1 MDDAPEHDESSLP
14 SWPSAR
20 RPTPPGPM
28 PPAPWEDPLEAGEA
42 PPHTGVSPKII
53 GRALWRHWWLALL
66 VWVVGSTSLVVLA
79 RRYIKPTF
87 ESTAWLKIDPITQPL
102 LDSVRT
108 EAVDQG
114 TLLETQ
120 VQLITSPDVLGT
132 AILDEKVA
140 ALPRVSQSPDPEA
153 ELRSVVRVGIQPRT
167 RLILVSMASESP
179 SEAATIVG
187 AVVESYLK
195 TSERWT
201 DHEAREQIK
210 RLTEM
215 KKKVETD
222 RNTLRDTLERLSRKS
237 VESQINTTKS
247 DLISIERYRQ
257 YKDELGRIELDL
269 IVAESTL
276 KTLQKFDNEQNG
288 QRPTRPAT
296 LRGEQLE
303 AETRRAFLADPDI
316 VELRRSLKT
325 TRGQLEE
332 ARRIAVNP
340 SDPVVRKWRERL
352 DRQNRQY
359 QELWGRQAPILRE
372 QLAAAIPHQR
382 RDEGFAQLRQ
392 ARIDVERLQAAEE
405 RIRKQLETIEVD
417 TKNEGSEALAA
428 SFARV
433 DLANTDTILTAI
445 EHNLTQLAY
454 DYDQGGRIHLIG
466 KARPSARPM
475 GKKRMM
481 AMAGA
486 PVAMLA
492 LVMGVCVL
500 LELKSARVTD
510 PDDLLARVR
519 VGVIGVVPPLP
530 AGSPSRGPRAL
541 RDEKRRVEEFIQSL
555 DHLRVALCCAGQS
568 STPDHRCFLITSA
581 CGGEGKTTLAAQL
594 AGRCANAGLLTLLID
609 ADLRRP
615 SLGELLEVPE
625 GPGLTDI
632 LLDEVEPEAAMVV
645 IGNAGGF
652 HLLPAGARGHDPA
665 RLLQGERLGQLVGRF
680 RATFDVVIIDAPPV
694 LAVPDALLL
703 GRWTDGAI
711 LTVRHDASRYPL
723 VERANRRLASI
734 GIPVLGAVVNG
745 VRTVEIGYG
754 SYHYA
759 AAGRYDEPR
768 DA

>member
-1 MDDAPEHDESSLP
+1 MDDTPERYDSSLP
-14 SWPSAR
+14 SWPPAHQ
-20 RPTPPGPM
+20 PTPPKPM
-28 PPAPWEDPLEAGEA
+28 PPVPWDDPLEAGDA
-42 PPHTGVSPKII
+42 SPRAGVSPKVI
-53 GRALWRHWWLALL
+53 GRALRRHWWLALL
-66 VWVVGSTSLVVLA
+66 VWIVGSTSLVVLA
-79 RRYIKPTF
+79 RRYVKPTF
-87 ESTAWLKIDPITQPL
+87 ESTAWLKIDPVAQPL
-102 LDSVRT
+102 LNSGRT
-108 EAVDQG
+108 ESIDQG

-140 ALPRVSQSPDPEA
+140 ALPRVAQSLDPEA
-153 ELRSVVRVGIQPRT
+153 ELRSVVRVGIQPKT
-167 RLILVSMASESP
+167 QLILVSMASESP
-179 SEAATIVG
+179 NEAATIVG

-276 KTLQKFDNEQNG
+276 KTLQKFDDEQN
-288 QRPTRPAT
+288 RLRPARPAI
-296 LRGEQLE
+296 LQGEQLE
-303 AETRRAFLADPDI
+303 AETQRAFLADPDVI
-316 VELRRSLKT
+316 ELRRSLKT
-325 TRGQLEE
+325 IRGQLEE
-332 ARRIAVNP
+332 TQRIAVNP
-340 SDPVVRKWRERL
+340 SDPVIRKWRERL
-352 DRQNRQY
+352 DKLNRQY
-359 QELWGRQAPILRE
+359 QELWSQRAPILRK
-372 QLAAAIPHQR
+372 QLAEVVPR
-382 RDEGFAQLRQ
+382 EPRDEGSAQLRQ
-392 ARIDVERLQAAEE
+392 AKIDVERLQAAEA

-445 EHNLTQLAY
+445 EQNLTQLEWT
-454 DYDQGGRIHLIG
+454 GLSGRIHLIG

-475 GKKRMM
+475 GKKRLM

-492 LVMGVCVL
+492 LVIGVCVL
-500 LELKSARVTD
+500 LELKSARVAD
-510 PDDLLARVR
+510 PDDLSARVR

-530 AGSPSRGPRAL
+530 TGPPSRSPRAL

-555 DHLRVALCCAGQS
+555 DHLRVALCCASQVG
-568 STPDHRCFLITSA
+568 STSHRCFLITSA

-625 GPGLTDI
+625 GPGLTDV
-632 LLDEVEPEAAMVV
+632 LLGEVEPEAAMVV

-652 HLLPAGARGHDPA
+652 HLLPAGAQGHDPA
-665 RLLQGERLGQLVGRF
+665 RLLQGDRLGQLVAQF

-711 LTVRHDASRYPL
+711 LTVRHDTSRYPL

-745 VRTVEIGYG
+745 VRTVETSYG

-759 AAGRYDEPR
+759 ATGRYDEPQ

>member
-1 MDDAPEHDESSLP
+1 MDDTPERYDSSLP
-14 SWPSAR
+14 SWPSAHQ
-20 RPTPPGPM
+20 PTPPRPM
-28 PPAPWEDPLEAGEA
+28 PPAAWEDPFEVGDA
-42 PPHTGVSPKII
+42 PLRAGVSPKMI
-53 GRALWRHWWLALL
+53 GRALRRHWWLALL
-66 VWVVGSTSLVVLA
+66 IWVAGSTSLVVLA

-87 ESTAWLKIDPITQPL
+87 ESTAWLKIDPIAQPL
-102 LDSVRT
+102 LDNVRT
-108 EAVDQG
+108 ESIDQS
-114 TLLETQ
+114 TMLETQ

-140 ALPRVSQSPDPEA
+140 ALPRVSQSLDPEA
-153 ELRSVVRVGIQPRT
+153 ELRSVVRVGIQPKT
-167 RLILVSMASESP
+167 QLILVSMASES
-179 SEAATIVG
+179 SNEAAIIVG
-187 AVVESYLK
+187 TVVESYLK

-288 QRPTRPAT
+288 QRPARPAT
-296 LRGEQLE
+296 LQGEQLE
-303 AETRRAFLADPDI
+303 AETQRVFLADPDV
-316 VELRRSLKT
+316 VELRRGLKSV
-325 TRGQLEE
+325 RGQLED
-332 ARRIAVNP
+332 AQRITVNP
-340 SDPVVRKWRERL
+340 SDPVVRRL
-352 DRQNRQY
+352 QKRRDKLNQQY
-359 QELWGRQAPILRE
+359 QELWSQQAPILRQ
-372 QLAAAIPHQR
+372 QLAAVPRER
-382 RDEGFAQLRQ
+382 RDEGSTQLRQ
-392 ARIDVERLQAAEE
+392 ARIDVDRLQAAEE
-405 RIRKQLETIEVD
+405 RIRKQLESIEVD

-428 SFARV
+428 QFARV
-433 DLANTDTILTAI
+433 DLTNTDTVLTAI
-445 EHNLTQLAY
+445 EHNLTQLEY
-454 DYDQGGRIHLIG
+454 TGLRGRIHLIG

-475 GKKRMM
+475 GKKRAM

-486 PVAMLA
+486 PIAMLA
-492 LVMGVCVL
+492 LVTGVCVL
-500 LELKSARVTD
+500 LELKSARVAD
-510 PDDLLARVR
+510 PDDLSARVR

-530 AGSPSRGPRAL
+530 TGPPSRSPKAL

-555 DHLRVALCCAGQS
+555 DHLRVALCCASQTSATG
-568 STPDHRCFLITSA
+568 HRCFLITSA

-632 LLDEVEPEAAMVV
+632 LLGEVEPEAAMVV

-652 HLLPAGARGHDPA
+652 HLLPAGAQGHDPA
-665 RLLQGERLGQLVGRF
+665 RLLQGDRLGQLVAQF

-711 LTVRHDASRYPL
+711 LTVRHDTSRYPL

-745 VRTVEIGYG
+745 VRTVETSYG

-759 AAGRYDEPR
+759 ATGRYDEPQ
-768 DA
+768 DT